1 MTALVE
7 RHRGAVLENAR
18 LRELLEEREQ
28 RLRVAEEQILGLN
41 QRRQDVAKR
50 IDDLIAQIALLE
62 SQLGAAPA

>member
-18 LRELLEEREQ
+18 LRELLEEREH
-28 RLRVAEEQILGLN
+28 RLRAAEEQVLVLN

-50 IDDLIAQIALLE
+50 VDDLIAQIVLLE

>member
-1 MTALVE
+1 VTALVE